1 MPLFDSPPWWWGAN
15 TLLAR
20 THLPYVPQGGQW
32 RTSPD
37 AAAAVL
43 PRSRIMAITRVSLI
57 TPKLY
62 LTNSRHRINPLT
74 FTHTHTHTHTTLRRK
89 RNMPPNI
96 PGFGCPDMCVE
107 RLAQQ
112 FWCQRCR
119 WARTFS
125 CGWRHAAQ
133 QGALKRLKARLKED
147 AEILEESRDDA
158 ELTTILKVMTLL
170 DDAPPKFKAKLKPQ
184 HAEIVTQGQELRAQL
199 PSYLAEQR
207 ALVVAHCPL
216 LAVLQPLVAAYAEP
230 TPEDM
235 WTDGL
240 RVHGPRPKRPRAV
253 AVRAVGGDDGS
264 HAKRP
269 R

>member
-1 MPLFDSPPWWWGAN
+1 
-15 TLLAR
+15 
-20 THLPYVPQGGQW
+20 
-32 RTSPD
+32 
-37 AAAAVL
+37 
-43 PRSRIMAITRVSLI
+43 
-57 TPKLY
+57 
-62 LTNSRHRINPLT
+62 
-74 FTHTHTHTHTTLRRK
+74 
-89 RNMPPNI
+89 MPPNI

-119 WARTFS
+119 WARTSS

-133 QGALKRLKARLKED
+133 RGALNRLKALLKED
-147 AEILEESRDDA
+147 AAILLPSIYTIWDVLPSMGADDA
-158 ELTTILKVMTLL
+158 ELSTILKVMIMLKDT
-170 DDAPPKFKAKLKPQ
+170 PPDFKAKLKPR